1 MTEDMVDLNVPTPL
15 CSGDNSTTDL
25 RRMLGLERNI
35 LGKSGF
41 TGCQLLVDFDRN
53 LALVFL
59 SNRTYP
65 DTTRDYP
72 KFHEFRRGLVRL
84 IFN

>member
-1 MTEDMVDLNVPTPL
+1 MLENINEYKLMQADVFDLNVPTPL

-41 TGCQLLVDFDRN
+41 TGCQSQ
-53 LALVFL
+53 L
-59 SNRTYP
+59 S
-65 DTTRDYP
+65 
-72 KFHEFRRGLVRL
+72 
-84 IFN
+84 